1 MELADLRVFLVV
13 ARHAN
18 LRRAAEELHQTPS
31 ALSKAIRRLECALD
45 LAVFDRIGKS
55 LRLNADGERLR
66 ERAMPLLRLAE
77 ETRAEFLGAQT
88 RVHCRVAAPGVLQW
102 RHGARLAML
111 LGERY
116 ADSALTFLSL
126 YEHDALQALLR
137 GDADLALVTRQAL
150 KEAEAVVR
158 DAGLRSVALGAITMQ
173 LAAGATHPL
182 LRRARRVRTL
192 EVTADVVL
200 DHDFACPDRSIFCGV
215 QRGAVADGW
224 NERRLPRRVRYWIDE
239 LPVLIE
245 LVRSGRALA
254 FLPDFIVAAHDLVR
268 LDVADGPLRCVE
280 AAYLVWRPSAAYG
293 WQRYLAE
300 AMASGGRALGEG

>member
-31 ALSKAIRRLECALD
+31 ALSKAIRRLEGVLD
-45 LAVFDRIGKS
+45 LALFDRFGKS

-66 ERAMPLLRLAE
+66 ERAAPLLRLAE
-77 ETRAEFLGAQT
+77 ETRAEFLGGQT

-102 RHGARLAML
+102 RHGARLAAL

-116 ADSALTFLSL
+116 SDSALTFLAR
-126 YEHDALQALLR
+126 YEHEALQALLR
-137 GDADLALVTRQAL
+137 GEADFALVTRQAL
-150 KEAEAVVR
+150 KEAETAVR
-158 DAGLRSVALGAITMQ
+158 EGGLRSSALGNITMQ
-173 LAAGATHPL
+173 LAAGPTHPL
-182 LRRARRVRTL
+182 LSRRRRAAPVFQ
-192 EVTADVVL
+192 VTAHDVL
-200 DHDFACPDRSIFCGV
+200 EHDFACPDRSIFCGI
-215 QRGAVADGW
+215 QRGAGADGW

-245 LVRSGRALA
+245 LVGAGRALA
-254 FLPDFIVAAHDLVR
+254 FLPDFLLDAHDLVR
-268 LDVADGPLRCVE
+268 LEVVDGPLRCVE
-280 AAYLVWRPSAAYG
+280 ATYLVWRPSSARG

-300 AMASGGRALGEG
+300 AMVRAS